1 MYTEIH
7 HKFLVGGHSFLN
19 CDRDFAA
26 IEKRKRVTKCNV
38 PEDLKLMKENVKLT
52 QPFKVNMMKETD
64 FFDFKNA
71 ADNFINTTKVN
82 ISKISWIKIIFN
94 KPGKILV
101 RKTFNELEQWS
112 EINVFKKGV
121 TKKKVSE
128 AALPI
133 LLCKSHITED
143 KKADL
148 KTMIEYL
155 VKPEEKL
162 FYEGI
167 TS

>member
-1 MYTEIH
+1 MI
-7 HKFLVGGHSFLN
+7 
-19 CDRDFAA
+19 
-26 IEKRKRVTKCNV
+26 
-38 PEDLKLMKENVKLT
+38 ENVKLT
-52 QPFKVNMMKETD
+52 HPFKVNMIKEGD
-64 FFDFKNA
+64 FFDFKRA
-71 ADNFINTTKVN
+71 ADTFINTTKVN
-82 ISKISWIKIIFN
+82 ISKMAWIKITSN
-94 KPGKILV
+94 KPGKIMV
-101 RKTFNELEQWS
+101 KKTFNELEQWT

-148 KTMIEYL
+148 KTIIEFL
-155 VKPEEKL
+155 VKPEDKL
-162 FYEGI
+162 FYESI